1 MVRIYWWR
9 WMRWSV
15 SGAWCVSL
23 LRSAAGPMRLDA
35 MAAVFAMDRM
45 GLFFL
50 VGVELVGQ
58 CSTDFL
64 HDEASYRSRID
75 SREERQGTMKRLLDF
90 YFDVILRGQ
99 GEEISSPRLG
109 GLSTKSKGAM
119 WALPPVVF
127 EGRKPIKAFVLKEK
141 PCM

>member
-1 MVRIYWWR
+1 
-9 WMRWSV
+9 
-15 SGAWCVSL
+15 
-23 LRSAAGPMRLDA
+23 